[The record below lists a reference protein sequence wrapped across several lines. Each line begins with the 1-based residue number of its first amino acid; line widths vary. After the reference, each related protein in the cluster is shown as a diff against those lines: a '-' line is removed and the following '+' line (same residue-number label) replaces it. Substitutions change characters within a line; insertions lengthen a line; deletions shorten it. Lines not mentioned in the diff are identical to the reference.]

1 MITRAAARSV
11 LQGSPSFRIVGAHCK
26 SSRLNAV
33 GNRWRC
39 AGFHLA
45 RRTSLLRA
53 RLEDELEVRLGRLVD
68 AGLDHVR
75 ARGRPVLSDATDSI
89 IKQCSAVPCG
99 LSLSVPCRIPFQWLL
114 HRGLS
119 HSEGTQCGESNTA
132 SPGPAGCGR
141 CWQSRHSPRRR
152 SHEPMRI
159 LQRATCKTRR
169 TRRNALG
176 TACNMQDATTK
187 PKVRSAT
194 VT

>member
-1 MITRAAARSV
+1 MNI
-11 LQGSPSFRIVGAHCK
+11 GSAGGAGV
-26 SSRLNAV
+26 A
-33 GNRWRC
+33 
-39 AGFHLA
+39 
-45 RRTSLLRA
+45 LLRMNSTGA
-53 RLEDELEVRLGRLVD
+53 FAQCSHAVTRFEDELEVWLGRLVD

-75 ARGRPVLSDATDSI
+75 ARCRPVLSDATDSI

-99 LSLSVPCRIPFQWLL
+99 LSLSVPCRIPSNGYSTVGAL
-114 HRGLS
+114 RR
-119 HSEGTQCGESNTA
+119 HSVRSNTA

-169 TRRNALG
+169 ATMHRTRRNALR

>member
-1 MITRAAARSV
+1 MITRTAARSV
-11 LQGSPSFRIVGAHCK
+11 LQGTPSFRIVHCK

-89 IKQCSAVPCG
+89 IKQRSKCG
-99 LSLSVPCRIPFQWLL
+99 LRLFGTVQNTIRWPVPPWAGALRRHAVSAQQHSLARP
-114 HRGLS
+114 
-119 HSEGTQCGESNTA
+119 
-132 SPGPAGCGR
+132 GCGR

-169 TRRNALG
+169 ATMHRTTCR
-176 TACNMQDATTK
+176 MQQQSLRSE
-187 PKVRSAT
+187 VRQ
-194 VT
+194 